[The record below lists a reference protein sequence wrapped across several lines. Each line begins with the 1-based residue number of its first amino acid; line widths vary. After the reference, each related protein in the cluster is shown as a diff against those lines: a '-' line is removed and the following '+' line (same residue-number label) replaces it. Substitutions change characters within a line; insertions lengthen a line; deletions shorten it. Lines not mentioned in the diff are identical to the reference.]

1 VVNGHLGTWRE
12 LYVVIRGKALW
23 MRARGS
29 KDGESRYELWY
40 MCMVLSW
47 NWYVVDLELQI
58 LAWDWRRARPPA
70 KTSPIVVASLRLS
83 AIDAPTTTQP
93 SRVANT
99 RSFDHA
105 ADISMPCAGLFQAQ
119 PGRVQATLQLR

>member
-58 LAWDWRRARPPA
+58 LAWDGGGRDHRRKRHG
-70 KTSPIVVASLRLS
+70 LW
-83 AIDAPTTTQP
+83 
-93 SRVANT
+93 SRV
-99 RSFDHA
+99 
-105 ADISMPCAGLFQAQ
+105 
-119 PGRVQATLQLR
+119 